1 MKEIIESQITLLAQ
15 TNKIS
20 LPVKI
25 SYTDN
30 EVEIILKYNNIEYCG
45 TGRDYLWVD
54 AFADLQA
61 KLPSNTQLACCMT
74 CRH

>member
-1 MKEIIESQITLLAQ
+1 MKEIIESQITLLSQ

-30 EVEIILKYNNIEYCG
+30 DIHNLLEDLLQLIGEVVG
-45 TGRDYLWVD
+45 V
-54 AFADLQA
+54 
-61 KLPSNTQLACCMT
+61 
-74 CRH
+74 